1 MDTAKL
7 KIFVA
12 VYRAKSFAVVAKQ
25 RNLAASSI
33 SRAIAGLEED
43 LGLRLFQR
51 TTRTLKPTQ
60 AAERYFLRVEPLLEE
75 LDLAQQEALG
85 ETVQPSGLLR
95 VSASSSFGQL
105 VLAPLLGKFQK
116 TYPKIKLDLDLSDS
130 RVDLIA
136 QQFDLVI
143 RHGRLNDS
151 SLVARKLVDVN
162 YQLVASSTY
171 LKHATKIRQP
181 SDIIQHNLL
190 GFTYRDLNKQW
201 FFSQGNTSH
210 KLAINPSISLSS
222 AAAIKQCVN
231 NDMGLALLA
240 DWTVREDLKSG
251 KLVQVLSEW
260 QVTGAN
266 SESAI
271 WLVYPSR
278 AFMPN
283 KVVVFS
289 KFLLEHLQ

>member
-1 MDTAKL
+1 MDMAKL

-25 RNLAASSI
+25 RDVAASSI

-51 TTRTLKPTQ
+51 TTRTLRPTQ

-105 VLAPLLGKFQK
+105 VLAPLLGKFQQA
-116 TYPKIKLDLDLSDS
+116 YPKIQLDLDLSDS

-181 SDIIQHNLL
+181 SDITQHNLL
-190 GFTYRDLNKQW
+190 GFTYKDLNKQW
-201 FFSQGNTSH
+201 LFSQGNTSH
-210 KLAINPSISLSS
+210 KLAIKPSISLSS

-271 WLVYPSR
+271 WLVFPSR

-283 KVVVFS
+283 KVAVFS
-289 KFLLEHLQ
+289 EFLFEHLQ